1 MGTERS
7 ALGRLGEDKAT
18 EFLAGLGY
26 EIITR
31 NYRCKSGEIDIIA
44 RDIDCYVFAEVK
56 SRRNTLFSA
65 PSEAVDIR
73 KQRKIINSCRQYLID
88 NGMDEVSCRFDVVE
102 VYFNNGKPVR
112 VSHLPGAFCDEG

>member
-1 MGTERS
+1 MATERS

-18 EFLAGLGY
+18 AFLESLGY
-26 EIITR
+26 EIVTR
-31 NYRCKSGEIDIIA
+31 NYRCKCGEVDIIA
-44 RDIDCYVFAEVK
+44 RDADCLVIAEVK

-73 KQRKIINSCRQYLID
+73 KQRKLIATCRQYLV
-88 NGMDEVSCRFDVVE
+88 NMGMDEVSCRFDVLE

-112 VSHLPGAFCDEG
+112 VSHIPGAFCDEG